1 MKHFSLTKFLSVV
14 CFVLYS
20 TSYFSL
26 FSGVSLFQLLLQVKS
41 KTKYFLLKK
50 TPPKPPRK
58 NPFKSVT
65 DTSETWNYYHN
76 ILRSEVERDF

>member
-50 TPPKPPRK
+50 TPP
-58 NPFKSVT
+58 T
-65 DTSETWNYYHN
+65 ETWNYYHN